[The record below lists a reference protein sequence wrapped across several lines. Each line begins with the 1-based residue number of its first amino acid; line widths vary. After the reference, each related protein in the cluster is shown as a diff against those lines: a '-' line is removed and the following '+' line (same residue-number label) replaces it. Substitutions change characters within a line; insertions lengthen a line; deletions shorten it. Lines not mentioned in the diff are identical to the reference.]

1 MSELIIN
8 NGTQKV
14 PAPNES
20 ARGTIFAGFCV
31 VGVFFL
37 GLGGWAAYAPLNGA
51 VVAPGV
57 IKVEGN
63 RKTIQ
68 HLDGGIVKELLVK
81 EGSRV
86 EAGQTLIVLEDAQA
100 RATVEVF
107 AQQLDVLHAQE
118 ARLLAERDGEPSI
131 SFLKELLARQ
141 DDPDIRKLLGTETK
155 QFEIRRTGLDG
166 QISVLKQ
173 KAEGMKEQIRGAQA
187 QQTAVKEGVVL
198 IALELKD
205 QHALLA
211 KFLTQRPKVLE
222 LERLASNLRGQEGEI
237 AGSIARMR
245 QAIGETEL
253 QIIQA
258 RNDRMTDVAKDLRE
272 AQAKIADLIPRLH
285 AAQDVLDRTKIR
297 TPYAGYVVDLSVFS
311 VGAVILRGEKIMD
324 IVPIKNDLVVQA
336 NVSVDD
342 VNDVHLGMR
351 AEVHLTAYKQRIIPI
366 IHGDVVD
373 LSADRLTD
381 KRTGTP
387 YFTALVRLD
396 QTELAASKGVE
407 LYPGMSAMVII
418 PTDKR
423 TALDYLI
430 GPVVASFDRCFRQ
443 N

>member
-430 GPVVASFDRCFRQ
+430 GPVVASFDRSFRQ
-443 N
+443 K

>member
-81 EGSRV
+81 EGSRF
-86 EAGQTLIVLEDAQA
+86 EAGQTLFVLEDAQA

-430 GPVVASFDRCFRQ
+430 GPVVASFDRSFRQ
-443 N
+443 K